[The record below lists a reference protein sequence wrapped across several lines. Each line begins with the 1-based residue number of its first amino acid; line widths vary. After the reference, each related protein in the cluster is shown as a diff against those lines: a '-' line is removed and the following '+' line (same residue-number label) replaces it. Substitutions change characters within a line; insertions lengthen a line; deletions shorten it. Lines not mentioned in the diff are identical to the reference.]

1 MVILEKPYVSD
12 LLLETLVKM
21 GVPVLDNEV
30 AREAA
35 GRESGQGLNVRPEE
49 AFIRLYRENPV
60 QPVYSNSENA
70 IEWVKA
76 HLDGGDL
83 PDRIGLFKDKA
94 AFRDLVRDLWPDF
107 RYRTVRFEDLGDVDP
122 AEVPIPCVLKPCV
135 GFFSLGVHMVESVD
149 GFRKAVRAV
158 REEVGR
164 IRSMYPAE
172 VLKLDNFIIEQCIEG
187 EEFAVDAYFDA
198 AGAPVILNIFSHLF
212 ASSDDVGDRC
222 YFTSSE
228 IIAEHHDRFL
238 ELLQQ
243 IGNRANLRNFPLH
256 IEVRVDG
263 SGNVG
268 VIEVNPMRFAGWC
281 VTDLAWHAYG
291 VNPYTCFMEGK
302 APDWR
307 AICAARQ
314 GKVYAMVIGDIDASV
329 DRANVA
335 SVDYAAFLSA
345 FSNPLELR
353 RIDYRE
359 YPVFAFVF
367 AEVDRENLDEL
378 KRLLPADF
386 GVYLKMA

>member
-1 MVILEKPYVSD
+1 MFILEKPYVSD

-30 AREAA
+30 AREVA
-35 GRESGQGLNVRPEE
+35 GRESGRGLNVRPEE
-49 AFIRLYRENPV
+49 EFVRLYRENSG

-70 IEWVKA
+70 IEWMKG
-76 HLDGGDL
+76 HLAGGDL

-107 RYRTVRFEDLGDVDP
+107 WYRTVRFEDLADVDP

-158 REEVGR
+158 QEEVGR
-164 IRSMYPAE
+164 IRSIYPAE

-222 YFTSSE
+222 YFTSPE
-228 IIAEHHDRFL
+228 IVAEHHDQFL
-238 ELLQQ
+238 ELLRQ
-243 IGNRANLRNFPLH
+243 IGNRAHLRNFPIH

-291 VNPYTCFMEGK
+291 VNPYTCFMEGT
-302 APDWR
+302 APDWP

-314 GKVYAMVIGDIDASV
+314 GKVYAMVIGDIAASV
-329 DRANVA
+329 DRANIA
-335 SVDYAAFLSA
+335 SVDHAAFLKA
-345 FSNPLELR
+345 FSKPLELR
-353 RIDYRE
+353 KIDYRE

-367 AEVDRENLDEL
+367 AEVERENMDEL